1 MDIIREEHQTRL
13 VKSRDGVP
21 TPQDICTVLD
31 DYVIGQAACQAGALG
46 GRAQS
51 L

>member
-1 MDIIREEHQTRL
+1 MDIIREEHKTTL

-21 TPQDICTVLD
+21 TPSDIRSVLD
-31 DYVIGQAACQAGALG
+31 DYVIGQQHAKRVFIRCC
-46 GRAQS
+46 AQP